1 MSEKN
6 KSRDLT
12 QACFEGRLDLVRSL
26 VESGIDVDEM
36 GRNWNPLHASIEGMQ
51 MEVMRYL
58 LASGADKEYIC
69 AGLRP
74 LHHAIDIEIDSAT
87 QENESEYPEPTL
99 TEILLDAGAN
109 INGEDGE
116 GIMPL
121 QMAKLRG
128 HKKAEKLLQSR
139 GAA

>member
-6 KSRDLT
+6 TSEDLV
-12 QACFEGRLDLVRSL
+12 QASFYGNLELVRSL
-26 VESGIDVDEM
+26 VEAGVDIDET
-36 GRNWNPLHASIEGMQ
+36 GRNWNPLHAAIEA
-51 MEVMRYL
+51 MEVEVVRYL
-58 LASGADKEYIC
+58 LASGADREHVC
-69 AGLRP
+69 FGMRP
-74 LHHAIDIEIDSAT
+74 IHHAIDIEIDSAA
-87 QENESEYPEPTL
+87 QANDPEYPEPTL
-99 TEILLDAGAN
+99 IEILLDAGAN